1 MVITDKV
8 LTHNGADFTFVCGK
22 VPFAVSCSSDLPH
35 KDSNMIDLD
44 LINKMKIP
52 LKNIRVSRISIQ
64 GHDLRCVGVISQTIQ
79 CVVDGKISG
88 TIHLYAKVVRDL
100 YSSISTDCLAS
111 RRTFFR
117 LMGKDAIEEPPDDP
131 SIEVLGGDDGKDDE
145 EDDIAMTKDDEE
157 NDIAVSK
164 DVEEDD
170 IAVSK
175 DDEEGDVTTTNAKG
189 DDVTSI
195 TNEVPI
201 DYSHCYSSPPLYQ
214 DDPELDACYDSDG
227 NYDELLTKFRNGEF
241 PEYDYY
247 QGGALF
253 KISRNKSPKK
263 AGGRKPSSRSMES
276 GKHCQYCF
284 VGGQPIKV
292 TRSHNI
298 MDIDCPSMTD
308 DDRRRIHGDKETDRW
323 LARMYGYHD

>member
-1 MVITDKV
+1 MWHGNTLISI
-8 LTHNGADFTFVCGK
+8 
-22 VPFAVSCSSDLPH
+22 AVSCSSDLPH

-214 DDPELDACYDSDG
+214 DDPESDACYDSDG
-227 NYDELLTKFRNGEF
+227 NYDELLTKFRNGEY

-247 QGGALF
+247 QGGALY
-253 KISRNKSPKK
+253 KISRK
-263 AGGRKPSSRSMES
+263 R
-276 GKHCQYCF
+276 H
-284 VGGQPIKV
+284 
-292 TRSHNI
+292 H
-298 MDIDCPSMTD
+298 
-308 DDRRRIHGDKETDRW
+308 
-323 LARMYGYHD
+323 